1 MLALLTMNETSPL
14 FSMFA
19 DGKDFAFDPPV
30 SEPSYFA
37 FTPSSGR
44 TAMQDRD
51 HLQSTGCG
59 FEQEDNQDIF
69 LPDGETFGS
78 DHWDVKPPCLDAAW
92 ISSLSDLSPTILPR
106 GQVAPSG
113 TTLAPANFYQDVTP
127 PISERA
133 APTGRKYELRTKA
146 AATNVEQYTPTSS
159 TTEVVRGR
167 KSTTRHRRSTSLR
180 QEEKR
185 KLSLEKNRMAA
196 AKCRIK
202 RKDRAE
208 LLQRSLHDQ
217 TLRNAFLKREI
228 SSLEEETRRLQSC
241 LVSHSTSGGC
251 NMPAEIHQVLR
262 QLKSEHSTL
271 PLGREQADRASE
283 MGSDSRS
290 EKSVQVDDRWRVSLS
305 GGYFQ
310 PYPFLDVLS
319 LKETTAP
326 PAGLITV
333 GA

>member
-1 MLALLTMNETSPL
+1 MNEHSPL
-14 FSMFA
+14 FSIFA

-30 SEPSYFA
+30 SEPSCFA
-37 FTPSSGR
+37 FTPSSSYI
-44 TAMQDRD
+44 AMQDRD
-51 HLQSTGCG
+51 RLQSTGCG
-59 FEQEDNQDIF
+59 FERGDNQDIF
-69 LPDGETFGS
+69 LPDGETLSS
-78 DHWDVKPPCLDAAW
+78 DHWDFNPPCPDAAW

-106 GQVAPSG
+106 GQVAPPG
-113 TTLAPANFYQDVTP
+113 TTLAPADFYQDVTP

-133 APTGRKYELRTKA
+133 APTGRKYEFRTKVA
-146 AATNVEQYTPTSS
+146 DTSVEQYTPTSS
-159 TTEVVRGR
+159 TTEIVRGR
-167 KSTTRHRRSTSLR
+167 KSTTRHRRSTFLR

-217 TLRNAFLKREI
+217 TLRNAFLKQEI

-271 PLGREQADRASE
+271 QVGNEQADRASE

-290 EKSVQVDDRWRVSLS
+290 EKSVQVDDRWRVSS
-305 GGYFQ
+305 FGGYFQ
-310 PYPFLDVLS
+310 PYPFLDVIS
-319 LKETTAP
+319 LNETTAA

>member
-1 MLALLTMNETSPL
+1 MNEHSPL
-14 FSMFA
+14 FSIFA

-30 SEPSYFA
+30 SEPSCFA
-37 FTPSSGR
+37 FTPSSSYI
-44 TAMQDRD
+44 AMQDRD
-51 HLQSTGCG
+51 RLQSTGCG
-59 FEQEDNQDIF
+59 FERGDNQDIF
-69 LPDGETFGS
+69 LPDGETLSS
-78 DHWDVKPPCLDAAW
+78 DHWDFNPPCPDAAW

-106 GQVAPSG
+106 GQVAPPG
-113 TTLAPANFYQDVTP
+113 TTLAPADFYQDVTP

-133 APTGRKYELRTKA
+133 APTVRKYEFRTKVA
-146 AATNVEQYTPTSS
+146 DTSVEQYTPTSS
-159 TTEVVRGR
+159 TTEIVRGR
-167 KSTTRHRRSTSLR
+167 KSTTRHRRSTFLR

-217 TLRNAFLKREI
+217 TLRNAFLKQEI

-271 PLGREQADRASE
+271 QVGNEQADRASE

-290 EKSVQVDDRWRVSLS
+290 EKSVQVDDRWRVSLF

-310 PYPFLDVLS
+310 PYPFLDVIS
-319 LKETTAP
+319 LNETTAA